1 MTSNVTM
8 KVIKDIDQKVFD
20 DLRRRLENGKHQV
33 RIGFPAGV
41 QHNSEGDSIAMAE
54 LAAVH
59 EFGAHSVGIP
69 ERPFMRTSIQKN
81 RTRYVALT
89 RQNIKKILQKQMDIR
104 TALGQL
110 GELAKGDMQKEI
122 AQGSFAPLKPSTI
135 RRKGSSKPLI
145 DSGQMRQSIAWEL
158 DE

>member
-1 MTSNVTM
+1 MTSKVTL
-8 KVIKDIDQKVFD
+8 VIKDIDPRAFD
-20 DLRRRLENGKHQV
+20 DLRRRLEAGNHQV

-41 QHNSEGDSIAMAE
+41 QHKGDGDSIAMAE

-59 EFGAHSVGIP
+59 EFGAPSVGIP
-69 ERPFMRTSIQKN
+69 ERPFMRVSLQKN
-81 RTRYVALT
+81 RPAYVALN

-104 TALGQL
+104 TALGRL

-135 RRKGSSKPLI
+135 RRKGSSRPLV
-145 DSGQMRQSIAWEL
+145 DSGQMRQSIAWEI